1 MIIVKLKRHLRYR
14 GNVNFESVRP
24 EPIYAHHN
32 YLKNKNKFY
41 EDISISYGLSSN
53 GISNVTDAS
62 FAHEQTCNNHP
73 HTKTENKLNFE
84 LFDDPLNLYR
94 VAPNEIALI
103 SEIPGIIDED
113 NITVA
118 PGQGKSPLSILR
130 DDYCEEKLD
139 IR

>member
-24 EPIYAHHN
+24 EPIYAHLN

-53 GISNVTDAS
+53 GISNVADAS
-62 FAHEQTCNNHP
+62 FAHEQTCKNHP

-94 VAPNEIALI
+94 VAPNETALI
-103 SEIPGIIDED
+103 SEIQGIIDED
-113 NITVA
+113 NLTVA
-118 PGQGKSPLSILR
+118 PGQGKSQFCVMIVVR
-130 DDYCEEKLD
+130 KNW
-139 IR
+139 I

>member
-1 MIIVKLKRHLRYR
+1 M
-14 GNVNFESVRP
+14 NFESVRP

-53 GISNVTDAS
+53 GISNVADAL
-62 FAHEQTCNNHP
+62 FAHEQTCNNHS
-73 HTKTENKLNFE
+73 HTKTEKKLNFE

-94 VAPNEIALI
+94 VAPNETALI

-118 PGQGKSPLSILR
+118 PGQGKSQFCVMIIVR
-130 DDYCEEKLD
+130 KTW
-139 IR
+139 I

>member
-1 MIIVKLKRHLRYR
+1 M
-14 GNVNFESVRP
+14 
-24 EPIYAHHN
+24 
-32 YLKNKNKFY
+32 
-41 EDISISYGLSSN
+41 
-53 GISNVTDAS
+53 
-62 FAHEQTCNNHP
+62 
-73 HTKTENKLNFE
+73 
-84 LFDDPLNLYR
+84 FDDPLNLYR
-94 VAPNEIALI
+94 VAPHETALI